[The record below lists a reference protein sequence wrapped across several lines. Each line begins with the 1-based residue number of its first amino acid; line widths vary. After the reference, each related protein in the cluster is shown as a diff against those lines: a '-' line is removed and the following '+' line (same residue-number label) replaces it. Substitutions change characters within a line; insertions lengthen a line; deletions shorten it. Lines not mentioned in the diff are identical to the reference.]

1 MKHIQRS
8 ALLPYAQEQLFAMV
22 ADIERYTEFLPW
34 LESVVVLPAESVPP
48 ESMPA
53 QNQTQNQAADRL
65 VEARVQLKVA
75 GIRESFITRNHM
87 HPPERMELEL
97 LEGPFDAFEG
107 FWRFTPLGDATSA
120 NTGCKVELDLRFELS
135 RSNPIVRHTYGALV
149 ERAAGKLVE
158 AFCQRAVVVC
168 DAPA

>member
-22 ADIERYTEFLPW
+22 ADVERYSEFLPW
-34 LESVVVLPAESVPP
+34 LESVVLVP
-48 ESMPA
+48 
-53 QNQTQNQAADRL
+53 TQNESQNKPADRL

-75 GIRESFITRNHM
+75 RIRESFITRNHM
-87 HPPERMELEL
+87 HPPERIELEL

-107 FWRFTPLGDATSA
+107 FWRFTPLGDAASA
-120 NTGCKVELDLRFELS
+120 NSGCKVELDLRFELS

-168 DAPA
+168 DAPS

>member
-22 ADIERYTEFLPW
+22 ADIERYSEFLPW
-34 LESVVVLPAESVPP
+34 LESVAVVPMQVAAGESAGEPL
-48 ESMPA
+48 A
-53 QNQTQNQAADRL
+53 TRL

-87 HPPERMELEL
+87 RPPDRIDLEL

-107 FWRFTPLGDATSA
+107 FWRFTPLGDAASA
-120 NTGCKVELDLRFELS
+120 NAGCKVELDLRFELS

-158 AFCQRAVVVC
+158 AFCQRAVDVC
-168 DAPA
+168 DVPP

>member
-22 ADIERYTEFLPW
+22 ADVERYSEFLPW
-34 LESVVVLPAESVPP
+34 LESVVLVP
-48 ESMPA
+48 
-53 QNQTQNQAADRL
+53 TQNESQNKPADRL